1 MFPSPMNAM
10 RMFASALVIL
20 LASGD
25 SRARPHPLEQ
35 RPHVLGRQA
44 LLIAETTVALEG
56 GPRRGER
63 LLGAE
68 LAELPVALE
77 LRLVEPLIGG
87 RLLGEHWVL
96 QTVLAHVGR
105 LVGDQRGLEPDDA
118 PGEIAPR
125 RPAELARVGLGGG
138 HRPHHGM
145 PGRGPPIGL
154 EPGDI
159 EVDLGPE
166 VDPAPPDAV
175 AYIPPARLG

>member
-56 GPRRGER
+56 GPRRRVR
-63 LLGAE
+63 LLGAA

-77 LRLVEPLIGG
+77 RRLVEPLLCGP
-87 RLLGEHWVL
+87 LPVEHPVVP
-96 QTVLAHVGR
+96 TVLPTVGR
-105 LVGDQRGLEPDDA
+105 VRG
-118 PGEIAPR
+118 
-125 RPAELARVGLGGG
+125 
-138 HRPHHGM
+138 HHAG
-145 PGRGPPIGL
+145 
-154 EPGDI
+154 
-159 EVDLGPE
+159 
-166 VDPAPPDAV
+166 
-175 AYIPPARLG
+175 